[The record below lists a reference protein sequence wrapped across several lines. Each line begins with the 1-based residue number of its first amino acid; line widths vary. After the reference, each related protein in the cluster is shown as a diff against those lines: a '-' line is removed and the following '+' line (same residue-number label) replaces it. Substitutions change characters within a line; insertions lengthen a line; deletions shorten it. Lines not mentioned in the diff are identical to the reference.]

1 MRIQSGR
8 GRGVGDLHSPD
19 RGRRD
24 GIKKAPASLPGL
36 RVVLKSLRARS
47 PRRCEFY
54 PKAHITPMVVQKMPV
69 RVQKN
74 AGQTISHPKN
84 AS

>member
-24 GIKKAPASLPGL
+24 GI
-36 RVVLKSLRARS
+36 
-47 PRRCEFY
+47 
-54 PKAHITPMVVQKMPV
+54 
-69 RVQKN
+69 
-74 AGQTISHPKN
+74 
-84 AS
+84 